1 MVVVEN
7 DIGDTFQL
15 RNNITNHQNNR
26 NNNMAQNN
34 IKSDDADE
42 ISNPNPSKPN
52 MIYHQKKIR
61 RKDSLSSYSS
71 LEIHRIR
78 NQDPNLLNRPA
89 WTDARIALLQIK
101 KVNSLYDY
109 SIAHVVFLHF
119 ATIYIFIDL
128 FIHIYR
134 HIITNVCIVLPTDP
148 IINRPFR
155 FVTFIAFFS

>member
-7 DIGDTFQL
+7 DIGDSFQL
-15 RNNITNHQNNR
+15 RNNITAQKQHIR
-26 NNNMAQNN
+26 NNKVQSN
-34 IKSDDADE
+34 IKKDDGDEVSDPQPATL
-42 ISNPNPSKPN
+42 N

-101 KVNSLYDY
+101 KVKYQIIHFY
-109 SIAHVVFLHF
+109 IIATVE
-119 ATIYIFIDL
+119 
-128 FIHIYR
+128 
-134 HIITNVCIVLPTDP
+134 
-148 IINRPFR
+148 
-155 FVTFIAFFS
+155 

>member
-7 DIGDTFQL
+7 DIGDTFQR
-15 RNNITNHQNNR
+15 RNNITSQQNNR
-26 NNNMAQNN
+26 NSNMAQNN

-101 KVNSLYDY
+101 KVRLIGND
-109 SIAHVVFLHF
+109 
-119 ATIYIFIDL
+119 
-128 FIHIYR
+128 
-134 HIITNVCIVLPTDP
+134 
-148 IINRPFR
+148 
-155 FVTFIAFFS
+155 

>member
-7 DIGDTFQL
+7 DIRDTFQV

-26 NNNMAQNN
+26 NNMAQNN
-34 IKSDDADE
+34 IKSDDADA
-42 ISNPNPSKPN
+42 ISNPNPTKPN

-61 RKDSLSSYSS
+61 RKNSLSSYSS

-101 KVNSLYDY
+101 KVL
-109 SIAHVVFLHF
+109 FL
-119 ATIYIFIDL
+119 
-128 FIHIYR
+128 
-134 HIITNVCIVLPTDP
+134 
-148 IINRPFR
+148 
-155 FVTFIAFFS
+155 

>member
-101 KVNSLYDY
+101 KVN
-109 SIAHVVFLHF
+109 
-119 ATIYIFIDL
+119 
-128 FIHIYR
+128 
-134 HIITNVCIVLPTDP
+134 II
-148 IINRPFR
+148 
-155 FVTFIAFFS
+155 

>member
-15 RNNITNHQNNR
+15 RNNITNQQNNR
-26 NNNMAQNN
+26 NNCAQNN
-34 IKSDDADE
+34 IKSDVIDE
-42 ISNPNPSKPN
+42 ISNPNPTKPN

-101 KVNSLYDY
+101 KVLYI
-109 SIAHVVFLHF
+109 SIIPFFFLN
-119 ATIYIFIDL
+119 IK
-128 FIHIYR
+128 
-134 HIITNVCIVLPTDP
+134 
-148 IINRPFR
+148 
-155 FVTFIAFFS
+155 